1 MKAKNRITA
10 RDRRAAEC
18 LAAELTD
25 AAYPVVFRQGIKG
38 SSVDLEL
45 DLWKA
50 LTEKLETRRLEE
62 APLLRNGC

>member
-1 MKAKNRITA
+1 MKANNRITNRERA
-10 RDRRAAEC
+10 AAEC
-18 LAAELTD
+18 LAAELAE

-50 LTEKLETRRLEE
+50 LTEKLETRLEE